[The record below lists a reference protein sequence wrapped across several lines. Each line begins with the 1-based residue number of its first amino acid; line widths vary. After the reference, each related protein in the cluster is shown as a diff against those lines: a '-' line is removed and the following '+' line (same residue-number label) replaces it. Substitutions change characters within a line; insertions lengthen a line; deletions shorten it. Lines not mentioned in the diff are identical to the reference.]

1 MYYRHIVALTL
12 GLFSGLLVAFKL
24 DFSTEIFFVSLV
36 LILVNILV
44 YKFSKR
50 SFGVYKSVVPIL
62 ISVLFA
68 GVALGIILG
77 QLNLSSTLERGDNFQ
92 DYISQQN
99 DFDGVVSDVSI
110 SQSSQQFIL
119 NINDETETF
128 KLKVVTGLFPKYF
141 SGEKVSVSGKVTEG
155 GVVLPD
161 IVQNKKSFNIKDKDS
176 LLSIDGEM
184 AFPKI
189 KIVSDND
196 SGNIFSRAENVKNNF
211 VNILQRDVSLDA
223 AALSAGTTL
232 GDSSLFTRE
241 DINAFRVSGLSH
253 IIVLSGFNITILIF
267 VLIYIFSQFNL
278 KLFWR
283 VTLSIFSIVCFIIF
297 VGGGP
302 SLVRAG
308 IMGSVL
314 LIASLSG
321 RQYIAKQALFLSAF
335 FMMIFNP
342 KIALYDVS
350 FHLSFLATL
359 GILYLV
365 PIFDNYKFFQK
376 DKIDDKELLK
386 DKNNFLKNILSSI
399 LEILKVTLAV
409 QIVVLPYIMF
419 VFGKISVF
427 SLIANILVVPLV
439 PAIMLL
445 SVLIIFFSFFAN
457 FVSIFLGYISYV
469 LCEYIFIIARFI
481 FSLPFSQIENYISG
495 ATLFSL
501 YLILFF
507 LIYFESVRQKIK
519 SYLNK

>member
-1 MYYRHIVALTL
+1 VALTV
-12 GLFSGLLVAFKL
+12 GLFSGLVISFKL
-24 DFSTEIFFVSLV
+24 DFSTELFFVSLI

-50 SFGVYKSVVPIL
+50 SFGVYKSIVPIL
-62 ISVLFA
+62 ISTLFT
-68 GVALGIILG
+68 GVALGILLG
-77 QLNLSSTLERGDNFQ
+77 QFNLSSSLEKENNFQ
-92 DYISQQN
+92 NYILQQN
-99 DFDGVVSDVSI
+99 DFEGVVSDVSI

-119 NINDETETF
+119 NLSDETETF
-128 KLKVVTGLFPKYF
+128 KIKIITGIFPRYI
-141 SGEKVSVSGKVTEG
+141 SGEKINVSGKIQEG
-155 GVVLPD
+155 NVVLPD
-161 IVQNKKSFNIKDKDS
+161 IVQNKKSFDVKDKDS
-176 LLSIDGEM
+176 LVGIDGEM

-189 KIVSDND
+189 KVVSENV
-196 SGNIFSRAENVKNNF
+196 SGNIFYKFENIKNNF
-211 VNILQRDVSLDA
+211 VSILEKNMSLDA

-232 GDSSLFTRE
+232 GDSSLFVRE

-267 VLIYIFSQFNL
+267 VLIYIFSRFNL

-283 VTLSIFSIVCFIIF
+283 VTLSIFSIICFITF

-308 IMGSVL
+308 IMGGVL

-321 RQYIAKQALFLSAF
+321 RQYIARQALFLSAF

-365 PIFDNYKFFQK
+365 PIFDNYNFFQR
-376 DKIDDKELLK
+376 DKNEDSDTDKK
-386 DKNNFLKNILSSI
+386 VNKNNFLKNILSSI

-409 QIVVLPYIMF
+409 QIIVLPYIMF
-419 VFGKISVF
+419 VFGKVSVF
-427 SLIANILVVPLV
+427 SLVANILVVPFV

-445 SVLIIFFSFFAN
+445 SVLVIFFSFFAN
-457 FVSIFLGYISYV
+457 FISIFLGYISYI
-469 LCEYIFIIARFI
+469 LCEYVFLVARFI

-495 ATLFSL
+495 VALFSL
-501 YLILFF
+501 YLILFLF
-507 LIYFESVRQKIK
+507 IYFESVRQKIK